1 MSSTTTSVSSTST
14 ACAGNGWILPTQD
27 SACGLLNH
35 NNATSIMDKC
45 CTPASVEK
53 TDGDCSLYCLA
64 QEQSVGDLTKCLT
77 DNGASFG
84 DVFCNDK
91 QNATATASVTS
102 TATGTATGTGSSSSG
117 TSTESGM
124 ASSARV
130 SKSGLGVLG
139 VVLGSVILG
148 AF

>member
-27 SACGLLNH
+27 SACGLINH
-35 NNATSIMDKC
+35 NNASSIMDKC

-64 QEQSVGDLTKCLT
+64 QEQSVGDLTNCLT
-77 DNGASFG
+77 DNGAGFG

-102 TATGTATGTGSSSSG
+102 TATSTSTSSGSSG

-124 ASSARV
+124 ATRGGV
-130 SKSGLGVLG
+130 SKSGMGILG

>member
-1 MSSTTTSVSSTST
+1 MSTTTTAAAASTPT
-14 ACAGNGWILPTQD
+14 TCAGNGWILPTQD

-35 NNATSIMDKC
+35 NNATDIMDKC
-45 CTPASVEK
+45 CTPASVKK

-64 QEQSVGDLTKCLT
+64 QEQSVGDLTKCIT
-77 DNGASFG
+77 DNGAGFS

-102 TATGTATGTGSSSSG
+102 TATRTGSSSSG

-148 AF
+148 AL

>member
-35 NNATSIMDKC
+35 SNATSIIDQC

-77 DNGASFG
+77 DNGADFK

-91 QNATATASVTS
+91 PNATATASVTS
-102 TATGTATGTGSSSSG
+102 TATSTSTSSGSSG
-117 TSTESGM
+117 TSTESGI
-124 ASSARV
+124 ATRGVV
-130 SKSGLGVLG
+130 SKSGMGILG